1 MKKKKPRVPRATFI
15 VGGNEYKVRYTLPLV
30 RAIRKE
36 LDVDI
41 LTNAGVNRITG
52 DVISF
57 AEYLWFTIA
66 DQAERNEVDE
76 EEFIELLPHTIDQ
89 AVDAWLEGIC
99 DFFEQLGRSGLAELA
114 RALVQTERAEREE
127 TNRAMTRKT
136 AEAVVRRQIVMN
148 GKKRRRKMEELLGE
162 NDGEGDDE
170 PTPGPTSPN

>member
-1 MKKKKPRVPRATFI
+1 M
-15 VGGNEYKVRYTLPLV
+15 GGQLPIQPQGLREEGEGEEVEDQPVEAHIPEGYERSPWKQGQPVRWFMLWQRPGTHSDV
-30 RAIRKE
+30 QWRFGKAIRE
-36 LDVDI
+36 LPW
-41 LTNAGVNRITG
+41 NKR
-52 DVISF
+52 
-57 AEYLWFTIA
+57 FT
-66 DQAERNEVDE
+66 
-76 EEFIELLPHTIDQ
+76 H
-89 AVDAWLEGIC
+89 DAWLEGIC

-162 NDGEGDDE
+162 NDDEGDDE